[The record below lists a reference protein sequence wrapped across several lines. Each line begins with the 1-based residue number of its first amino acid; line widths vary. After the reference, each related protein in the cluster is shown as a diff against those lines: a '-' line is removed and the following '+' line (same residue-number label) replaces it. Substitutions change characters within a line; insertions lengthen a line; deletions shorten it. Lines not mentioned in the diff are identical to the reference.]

1 MYGWKGITRVDAFDQ
16 RRGGLKDFK
25 ILFRLLHYTG
35 PYRGLVV
42 LGVVTMIIYTAT
54 VVATPIIV
62 LLAID
67 SIVPPVQ
74 SLDRLTVIVII
85 FLANAVLNYLTHYMH
100 QVSMSRVSQNLLLD
114 VRDDMFNH
122 LQDLSMSFYDRSQMG
137 RIMSRLQNDVFQIQE
152 FLSQL
157 AITLADIL
165 TLSAIV
171 VAMFFIDWTLALITL
186 TVVPPLLLIGLI
198 WQRYSW
204 PRFMRVR
211 TALAIVNGSLQE
223 NISGM
228 RVIQSLNREDEN
240 YRHFRGLNRNHMEAQ
255 LSSQRFAASLM
266 PSVEILS
273 GTAMALVVIF
283 GGLMYLGGSLEVG
296 VVVAFAL
303 YIQRFFEPIRN
314 LTMQY
319 TQMQRAMT
327 SASHIFELI
336 DEKPEIVEKP
346 DAPRMPKIAGD
357 VVFEDVHFSYLPE
370 VEVIKGINIRM
381 NEGETIAVV
390 GATGAGKTTL
400 SSLILRLYDVTG
412 GRITVDGYDVRDI
425 NRVSLVNQIGTVV
438 QEPFLFSGTIKENI
452 RFNHSKVTDEQIE
465 KAAKVVGAHNFITR
479 MDGGYDAQV
488 EEWGGNLSSGQRQ
501 LVALARALA
510 FDPRIII
517 LDEATAS
524 VDSQT
529 EMLIQEALGQVLE
542 GRTALV
548 IAHRLSTVRNA
559 DRVIVMDQG
568 RIVEEGNHRQ
578 LLQTGGLYSKLY
590 RMNFGDNGASSST
603 ADGADAAR

>member
-1 MYGWKGITRVDAFDQ
+1 MHGGWKGATSVDAFDH

-25 ILFRLLHYTG
+25 ILVRLLQYAT

-42 LGVVTMIIYTAT
+42 LGLVTMVMYTAT
-54 VVATPIIV
+54 VVATPVIV

-67 SIVPPVQ
+67 AIVPPDQ
-74 SLDRLTVIVII
+74 SASRLTVLVIL
-85 FLANAVLNYLTHYMH
+85 FFVNAALQYLTHYIH

-122 LQDLSMSFYDRSQMG
+122 LQSLSMSFYDRSQMG

-152 FLSQL
+152 FLTQFSVT
-157 AITLADIL
+157 IGDML
-165 TLSAIV
+165 TLGSIV
-171 VAMFFIDWTLALITL
+171 IAMCFIDWALALITL
-186 TVVPPLLLIGLI
+186 TVVPPLLIIGLI
-198 WQRYSW
+198 WQRFSW
-204 PRFMRVR
+204 ARFMRVR
-211 TALAIVNGSLQE
+211 TALAIVNGNLQE

-228 RVIQSLNREDEN
+228 RVIQSLNREEKN
-240 YRHFRGLNRNHMEAQ
+240 FQRFKSLNQNHREAQ

-273 GTAMALVVIF
+273 GMAMALVVIF
-283 GGLMYLGGSLEVG
+283 GGLMTLDGALEVG

-303 YIQRFFEPIRN
+303 YIQRFFEPVRN

-336 DEKPEIVEKP
+336 DEKPEIMDKP
-346 DAPRMPKIAGD
+346 NAVRLPQIRGE
-357 VVFEDVHFSYLPE
+357 VVFDNVHFRYTPD
-370 VEVIKGINIRM
+370 VEILKGINLAM
-381 NEGETIAVV
+381 NPGETIAVV

-400 SSLILRLYDVTG
+400 SALILRLYDVNDG
-412 GRITVDGYDVRDI
+412 SIKVDGYDVRDVD
-425 NRVSLVNQIGTVV
+425 RASLVTQIGTVV
-438 QEPFLFSGTIKENI
+438 QEPFLFSGSIKDNI
-452 RFNHSKVTDEQIE
+452 RFNHPRVTDQQIVR
-465 KAAKVVGAHNFITR
+465 AAKTVGAHDFIMRTQ
-479 MDGGYDAQV
+479 DGYDAGV
-488 EEWGGNLSSGQRQ
+488 EERGSNFSAGQRQ
-501 LVALARALA
+501 LIALARALV

-529 EMLIQEALGQVLE
+529 ETMIQEALGQVLE

-568 RIVEEGNHRQ
+568 EIVEEGNHRQ
-578 LLQTGGLYSKLY
+578 LLQTGGLYAKLY
-590 RMNFGDNGASSST
+590 LMNFGENGASEAT
-603 ADGADAAR
+603 D

>member
-1 MYGWKGITRVDAFDQ
+1 MHGGWKGATSADAFDH

-25 ILFRLLHYTG
+25 ILLRLLKYTS

-42 LGVVTMIIYTAT
+42 LGVVTMVMYTAT
-54 VVATPIIV
+54 VVVTPIII
-62 LLAID
+62 LMAID
-67 SIVPPVQ
+67 AIIPPAQ
-74 SLDRLTVIVII
+74 NTSRLTVLVIL
-85 FLANAVLNYLTHYMH
+85 FFVNAALQYLTHYIH
-100 QVSMSRVSQNLLLD
+100 QVAMSRVSQNLLLD

-122 LQDLSMSFYDRSQMG
+122 LQSLSMSFYDRSQMG

-152 FLSQL
+152 FLTQFSVT
-157 AITLADIL
+157 IGDML
-165 TLSAIV
+165 TLGSIV
-171 VAMFFIDWTLALITL
+171 VAMCFINWTLALITL
-186 TVVPPLLLIGLI
+186 TVVPPLLIIGLV

-211 TALAIVNGSLQE
+211 TALAIVNGNLQE

-228 RVIQSLNREDEN
+228 RVIQSMNREEKNYRRFRSLNRDH
-240 YRHFRGLNRNHMEAQ
+240 REAQ

-273 GTAMALVVIF
+273 GIAMALVVIF
-283 GGLMYLGGSLEVG
+283 GGLMTLDGAVAVG

-303 YIQRFFEPIRN
+303 YIQRFFEPVRN

-346 DAPRMPKIAGD
+346 DAKRMPQIQGE
-357 VVFEDVHFSYLPE
+357 VVFDDVHFRYTPD
-370 VEVIKGINIRM
+370 VEVLKGINLTM
-381 NEGETIAVV
+381 NPGETIAVV

-400 SSLILRLYDVTG
+400 SSLILRLYDVTEG
-412 GRITVDGYDVRDI
+412 SIKVDGYDVRDV
-425 NRVSLVNQIGTVV
+425 NRTSLVNQIGTVV
-438 QEPFLFSGTIKENI
+438 QEPFLFSGSVKDNI
-452 RFNHSKVTDEQIE
+452 RFNHPRVTDQQIVQ
-465 KAAKVVGAHNFITR
+465 AAKIVGAHDFIMR
-479 MDGGYDAQV
+479 MKDGYDYGV
-488 EEWGGNLSSGQRQ
+488 EERGSNFSAGQRQ
-501 LVALARALA
+501 LIALARALV

-529 EMLIQEALGQVLE
+529 EMMIQEALGQVLE

-559 DRVIVMDQG
+559 DRVVVMAEG
-568 RIVEEGNHRQ
+568 EIVEEGNHRQ
-578 LLQTGGLYSKLY
+578 LLQTGGLYAKLY
-590 RMNFGDNGASSST
+590 RMNFGENGVSEAT
-603 ADGADAAR
+603 D

>member
-1 MYGWKGITRVDAFDQ
+1 MHGGWKGATSVDAFDS

-25 ILFRLLHYTG
+25 ILLRLLHYTT

-42 LGVVTMIIYTAT
+42 LGLVTMIMYTAT
-54 VVATPIIV
+54 VVATPVIV
-62 LLAID
+62 LMAID
-67 SIVPPVQ
+67 AIVPPEQ
-74 SLDRLTVIVII
+74 STSRLTVLVIL
-85 FLANAVLNYLTHYMH
+85 FFVNAVLNYLTHYIH
-100 QVSMSRVSQNLLLD
+100 QVSMTRVSQNLLLD

-122 LQDLSMSFYDRSQMG
+122 LQTLSMSFYDRSQMG

-152 FLSQL
+152 FLTYFSVGL
-157 AITLADIL
+157 GDLL
-165 TLSAIV
+165 TLVSIV
-171 VAMFFIDWTLALITL
+171 IAMCFIDWTLALITL
-186 TVVPPLLLIGLI
+186 TVVPPLVVIGLI
-198 WQRYSW
+198 WQRFSW

-211 TALAIVNGSLQE
+211 TALAIVNGNLQE

-228 RVIQSLNREDEN
+228 RVIQSMNREEKN
-240 YRHFRGLNRNHMEAQ
+240 YQRFRGLNQNHREAQ

-283 GGLMYLGGSLEVG
+283 GGLMTLNGALAVG

-303 YIQRFFEPIRN
+303 YIQRFFEPVRN

-336 DEKPEIVEKP
+336 DEKPEIVDKP
-346 DAPRMPKIAGD
+346 NAVRIPQIQGE
-357 VVFEDVHFSYLPE
+357 VVFDNVQFRYTPDVEIL
-370 VEVIKGINIRM
+370 KGINLKM
-381 NEGETIAVV
+381 NPGETIAVV

-400 SSLILRLYDVTG
+400 SALILRLYDVNEG
-412 GRITVDGYDVRDI
+412 SIRVDGYDVRDV
-425 NRVSLVNQIGTVV
+425 NRASLVNQIGTVV
-438 QEPFLFSGTIKENI
+438 QEPFLFSGSIRDNI
-452 RFNHSKVTDEQIE
+452 RFNHPRVTDAQIVR
-465 KAAKVVGAHNFITR
+465 AAKTVGAHEFIMR
-479 MDGGYDAQV
+479 LEDGYDDGV
-488 EEWGGNLSSGQRQ
+488 EERGMNLSAGQRQ
-501 LVALARALA
+501 LIALARALV

-529 EMLIQEALGQVLE
+529 ETVIQEALGQVLK

-568 RIVEEGNHRQ
+568 EIVEEGNHLQ

-590 RMNFGDNGASSST
+590 RMNFGENGASESE
-603 ADGADAAR
+603 G

>member
-1 MYGWKGITRVDAFDQ
+1 MYGWKGITSEDAFDH

-25 ILFRLLHYTG
+25 ILLRLLHYTT
-35 PYRGLVV
+35 PYKGLVV
-42 LGVVTMIIYTAT
+42 LGMVTMVLYTIT
-54 VVATPIIV
+54 VVATPVIV
-62 LLAID
+62 LLAIEA
-67 SIVPPVQ
+67 IIPPIE
-74 SLDRLTVIVII
+74 SASRLTLLVILFFV
-85 FLANAVLNYLTHYMH
+85 NAALQYLTHYIH

-122 LQDLSMSFYDRSQMG
+122 LQTLSMSFYDRSQMG

-152 FLSQL
+152 FLTQFSVT
-157 AITLADIL
+157 IGDML
-165 TLSAIV
+165 TLGAIV
-171 VAMFFIDWTLALITL
+171 IAMFFIDWTLALITL
-186 TVVPPLLLIGLI
+186 TVVPPLLAIGLI
-198 WQRYSW
+198 WQNFSW

-211 TALAIVNGSLQE
+211 TTLAIVNGNLQE

-228 RVIQSLNREDEN
+228 RVIQSLNREDKN
-240 YRHFRGLNRNHMEAQ
+240 YDRFKRLNQNHREAQ

-273 GTAMALVVIF
+273 GTAMALIVIF
-283 GGLMYLGGSLEVG
+283 GGLMTLNGALAVG
-296 VVVAFAL
+296 AVVAFAL
-303 YIQRFFEPIRN
+303 YVQRFFEPIRN

-346 DAPRMPKIAGD
+346 DAVRMPQIQGQVEFD
-357 VVFEDVHFSYLPE
+357 NVHFSYTPE
-370 VEVIKGINIRM
+370 VEVLKGINLTM
-381 NEGETIAVV
+381 HPGETIAVV

-412 GRITVDGYDVRDI
+412 GSVRVDGYDVREVK
-425 NRVSLVNQIGTVV
+425 RASLVNQIGTVV
-438 QEPFLFSGTIKENI
+438 QEPFLFFGSIKDNI
-452 RFNHSKVTDEQIE
+452 RFNHTKVSDEQIIR
-465 KAAKVVGAHNFITR
+465 AAKTVGAHEFIVK
-479 MDGGYDAQV
+479 MKDGYDSAV
-488 EEWGGNLSSGQRQ
+488 EERGMNLSAGQRQ
-501 LVALARALA
+501 LIALARALV

-529 EMLIQEALGQVLE
+529 ESVIQEALGQSLK

-568 RIVEEGNHRQ
+568 EIVEEGNHRQ
-578 LLQTGGLYSKLY
+578 LLEMGGLYSKLY
-590 RMNFGDNGASSST
+590 RMNFGENGVSEA
-603 ADGADAAR
+603 G

>member
-1 MYGWKGITRVDAFDQ
+1 MHGGWKGATSVDAFDH

-25 ILFRLLHYTG
+25 ILVRLMQYAT

-42 LGVVTMIIYTAT
+42 LGLVTMVMYTAT
-54 VVATPIIV
+54 VVATPVIV

-67 SIVPPVQ
+67 AIVPPDQ
-74 SLDRLTVIVII
+74 STSRLTVLVIL
-85 FLANAVLNYLTHYMH
+85 FFVNAALQYLTHYIH

-122 LQDLSMSFYDRSQMG
+122 LQSLSMSFYDRSQMG

-152 FLSQL
+152 FLTQFSVT
-157 AITLADIL
+157 IGDML
-165 TLSAIV
+165 TLGSIV
-171 VAMFFIDWTLALITL
+171 IAMCFIDWTLALITL
-186 TVVPPLLLIGLI
+186 TVVPPLLIIGLI
-198 WQRYSW
+198 WQRFSW
-204 PRFMRVR
+204 ARFMRVR
-211 TALAIVNGSLQE
+211 TALAIVNGNLQE

-228 RVIQSLNREDEN
+228 RVIQSLNREEKN
-240 YRHFRGLNRNHMEAQ
+240 FQRFKSLNQNHREAQ

-283 GGLMYLGGSLEVG
+283 GGLMTLDGALEVG

-303 YIQRFFEPIRN
+303 YIQRFFEPVRN

-336 DEKPEIVEKP
+336 DEKPEIMDKP
-346 DAPRMPKIAGD
+346 NAVRLPQIRGE
-357 VVFEDVHFSYLPE
+357 VVFDNVHFRYTPD
-370 VEVIKGINIRM
+370 VEILKGINLAM
-381 NEGETIAVV
+381 NPGETIAVV

-400 SSLILRLYDVTG
+400 SALILRLYDVNDG
-412 GRITVDGYDVRDI
+412 SIKVDGYDVRDVD
-425 NRVSLVNQIGTVV
+425 RASLVTQIGTVV
-438 QEPFLFSGTIKENI
+438 QEPFLFSGSIKDNI
-452 RFNHSKVTDEQIE
+452 RFNHPRVTDQQIVR
-465 KAAKVVGAHNFITR
+465 AAKTVGAHDFIMRTQ
-479 MDGGYDAQV
+479 DGYESGV
-488 EEWGGNLSSGQRQ
+488 EERGSNFSAGQRQ
-501 LVALARALA
+501 LIALARALV

-529 EMLIQEALGQVLE
+529 ETMIQEALGQVLE

-568 RIVEEGNHRQ
+568 EIVEEGNHRQ
-578 LLQTGGLYSKLY
+578 LLQTGGLYAKLY
-590 RMNFGDNGASSST
+590 WMNFGENGVSEAT
-603 ADGADAAR
+603 D